1 MHAPWLSRFTP
12 VSLAEMDA
20 VALTNRIDTKYVIP
34 QWQLP
39 SILQALT
46 GSYHVL
52 DIDGKREHPY
62 ETLYFDTT
70 DFRLYLD
77 HHNGRGNRY
86 KLRLRK
92 YGNSAVSFME
102 LKRKTNTGRT
112 VKSRKKT
119 THFGPQLSPDQLTF
133 FRQTTGEPGA
143 SWQFSSRNCFQ
154 RITLVSMTPPER
166 LTLDVQLTFN
176 DQAQTFSFPELVI
189 AEVKQGSKAASA
201 FITLM
206 KSLHIPPF
214 SISKYCL
221 GVAHL
226 HPELKRNLFKR
237 QHLTLK
243 KLQSSTSYGT

>member
-1 MHAPWLSRFTP
+1 
-12 VSLAEMDA
+12 MDA
-20 VALTNRIDTKYVIP
+20 VALTNRIDTKYVITRSL
-34 QWQLP
+34 LP
-39 SILQALT
+39 GILEKLT
-46 GSYHVL
+46 GSYHIL

-62 ETLYFDTT
+62 ETLYFDTA

-77 HHNGRGNRY
+77 HHNQRGNRY

-92 YGNSAVSFME
+92 YGNSAISFME

-119 THFGPQLSPDQLTF
+119 TDFGTQLSADQLAF
-133 FRQTTGEPGA
+133 FRQTTGA
-143 SWQFSSRNCFQ
+143 TDSTWQFSSRNYFH
-154 RITLVSMTPPER
+154 RITLVSMAPPER
-166 LTLDVQLTFN
+166 LTLDIQLTFN
-176 DQAQTFSFPELVI
+176 DQTQTISFPELVI

-206 KSLHIPPF
+206 KSLHIQPF

-237 QHLTLK
+237 QHLNLK
-243 KLQSSTSYGT
+243 KLQ